1 MSRPSLPGAPA
12 PRVDRLDILFPVVF
26 RPPLA
31 AFFSSFGRRGCLVHP
46 ARERLDDTAAH
57 KIHIA
62 ADATAGLVSL
72 AAHDTGRDT
81 EQEYSAFP
89 YRETTNKPT
98 SGTV

>member
-26 RPPLA
+26 RP
-31 AFFSSFGRRGCLVHP
+31 GCLIHP